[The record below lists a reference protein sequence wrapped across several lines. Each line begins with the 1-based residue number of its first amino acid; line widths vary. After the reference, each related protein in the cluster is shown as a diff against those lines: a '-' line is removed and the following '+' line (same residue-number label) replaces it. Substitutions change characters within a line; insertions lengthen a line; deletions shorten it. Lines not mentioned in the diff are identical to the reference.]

1 MFQANAVDN
10 AQFILM
16 CMSETYKRSANCQS
30 EAEYAFNRKKHI
42 VPLKLKTEYTPDG
55 WLGFILGTRL
65 YIDFGRYDFDKAIGL
80 LDNEIQLQKKKRRA
94 AKEAAK

>member
-1 MFQANAVDN
+1 MDG

-16 CMSETYKRSANCQS
+16 CMSETYKRSANCKS

-42 VPLKLKTEYTPDG
+42 VPIKMKKDYTPDG

-65 YIDFGRYDFDKAIGL
+65 YIDFGTYEFEKAIGL
-80 LDNEIQLQKKKRRA
+80 LENEIQLQKKKRKE
-94 AKEAAK
+94 AKESAR

>member
-1 MFQANAVDN
+1 MDG

-16 CMSETYKRSANCQS
+16 CMSETYKRSANCKC

-42 VPLKLKTEYTPDG
+42 VPIKMKKEYTADG

-65 YIDFGRYDFDKAIGL
+65 YIDFGTYEFEKAIQL
-80 LDNEIQLQKKKRRA
+80 LDTEIQLQKKIRE
-94 AKEAAK
+94 EAE

>member
-1 MFQANAVDN
+1 MDSS
-10 AQFILM
+10 QFILM

-42 VPLKLKTEYTPDG
+42 VPLKLKKEYKPDG
-55 WLGFILGTRL
+55 WLGFILGSRL
-65 YIDFGRYDFDKAIGL
+65 YIDFERYEFEKAIEL
-80 LDNEIQLQKKKRRA
+80 LHNEIELQKKRRKA